1 MPQWVEHFRAQGAR
15 TVPDIAFI
23 VDNQGV
29 QGMPPLERERLK
41 DALIR
46 WREGS
51 FRSFYTLPDG
61 NLSEGLPRFEDVNW
75 TWWVN
80 IALTF
85 VIIALVVS
93 RAWQMFATLLA
104 APSVV
109 AAAVPVA
116 VPAAAAAVDCVDED
130 AEVTMYNR
138 SRQVISKVRV
148 GDEILSFSDGS
159 FLVKKVT
166 GIKVGRSSEM
176 TRVVYKL
183 PSGKLSDIY
192 VTAGHPLYVNEK
204 GWSVMDPSKVR
215 HRPEGGSVH
224 QLMVGD
230 KLVLGDDSAADVVSL
245 TKCSANRK
253 TYNLIVDGVGTFFC
267 NGLLMHSG
275 LPPNK

>member
-1 MPQWVEHFRAQGAR
+1 MPQWVKHFRAQGAR
-15 TVPDIAFI
+15 TVPDIKFI
-23 VDNQGV
+23 VDNQGAND
-29 QGMPPLERERLK
+29 MPLLERERLK
-41 DALIR
+41 EALIR
-46 WREGS
+46 WRNGS
-51 FRSFYTLPDG
+51 FQSFYTLPDG
-61 NLSEGLPRFEDVNW
+61 NLSEGLPRSEDVNW
-75 TWWVN
+75 PWWKWCLFIVPW
-80 IALTF
+80 F
-85 VIIALVVS
+85 MIIALVVLKT
-93 RAWQMFATLLA
+93 WQYATLLA

-109 AAAVPVA
+109 ACALPG
-116 VPAAAAAVDCVDED
+116 AAAAVDCVDED

>member
-29 QGMPPLERERLK
+29 HGMPLLERERLK

-80 IALTF
+80 IALTL
-85 VIIALVVS
+85 VIIALVILRGWQVLAEPRVVEMAVK
-93 RAWQMFATLLA
+93 RAVEM
-104 APSVV
+104 
-109 AAAVPVA
+109 AVP
-116 VPAAAAAVDCVDED
+116 AAAAVDCVDED

-138 SRQVISKVRV
+138 PRQVISKVRV
-148 GDEILSFSDGS
+148 GDEVLSFSDGS

-166 GIKVGRSSEM
+166 SIKVGKSSEM

>member
-29 QGMPPLERERLK
+29 HGMPLLERERLK

-109 AAAVPVA
+109 AVAVPAA

-230 KLVLGDDSAADVVSL
+230 KLVLGDDSSADVVSL
-245 TKCSANRK
+245 TTCSANRK

>member
-29 QGMPPLERERLK
+29 HGMPLLERERLK

-61 NLSEGLPRFEDVNW
+61 NLSEGLPRFEDVDW
-75 TWWVN
+75 P
-80 IALTF
+80 IIGLTF
-85 VIIALVVS
+85 VFIAFVVS
-93 RAWQMFATLLA
+93 QTWQYATLLA
-104 APSVV
+104 ASSVV
-109 AAAVPVA
+109 ACAL
-116 VPAAAAAVDCVDED
+116 PATVSAVDCVDED

>member
-1 MPQWVEHFRAQGAR
+1 MPL
-15 TVPDIAFI
+15 
-23 VDNQGV
+23 
-29 QGMPPLERERLK
+29 LERERLK

-93 RAWQMFATLLA
+93 RAWQMFATLFA

-109 AAAVPVA
+109 AVAVPAA